1 MLKKLVQ
8 ALICFSLYFGLP
20 TQKLSAAVPNLDL
33 VDSVTAVTLPRAS
46 YDIAL
51 TAYANGSMQMKAI
64 LALHDNF
71 YLGASFDTENIIGN
85 GDVQVH
91 IPGVIAKLKLTNG
104 WESFPL
110 LVAFGYD
117 SFYLGDNGRVEDN
130 PNPLARIIYGPYVAL
145 SKPIFLLGGEQHLHL
160 GVRMPVQ
167 PNYVPGDTAL
177 YLGFD
182 FPMGF
187 LIPMFELNRVYF
199 SGGRLEEVLFNL
211 GFKLNIVENFS
222 LELNFL
228 FGLQENIGRVIVLE
242 YVNFF

>member
-1 MLKKLVQ
+1 MLKKSIQ
-8 ALICFSLYFGLP
+8 ALICFSLYFGFHA
-20 TQKLSAAVPNLDL
+20 QKLSAAVPNLDL
-33 VDSVTAVTLPRAS
+33 IDSVTAVTLPRAS

-51 TAYANGSMQMKAI
+51 TAYANGSLQMKAI
-64 LALHDNF
+64 LALHDNI

-91 IPGVIAKLKLTNG
+91 IPGVVAKFKLTDG
-104 WESFPL
+104 WQSFPL

-117 SFYLGDNGRVEDN
+117 SFYLGDHGKVEN
-130 PNPLARIIYGPYVAL
+130 SPNLLARIIYGPYMVL
-145 SKPIFLLGGEQHLHL
+145 SKPIFLFGGEQHIHL
-160 GVRMPVQ
+160 GARMPVQ
-167 PNYVPGDTAL
+167 PDYSPQDTAL

-182 FPMGF
+182 FPIGF
-187 LIPMFELNRVYF
+187 FVPMFEINRVYF
-199 SGGRLEEVLFNL
+199 ATGRLEEVLFNL